1 MKTLNT
7 EHSEELLA
15 SEHQWRRTNAPMAN
29 SRTDDIWFL
38 DANRGWAVNSNGHIL
53 HTGDGGATWV
63 RQFSAGTGT
72 YLRCVSFANDQQGWV
87 GTVTASRRLFRTV
100 NGGTTWTR
108 VDNLPPEAPPA
119 ICGLSVVNERVIY
132 AAGTNFPDQP
142 TGVIKTVD
150 GGASWTGIDMGAHAT
165 LLVDI
170 FFLDER
176 RGFVVGGKADVPNPG
191 REHVIPVVL
200 FTEDGGLTWENR
212 LAGMEAELPRG
223 EWGWKIQFLSET
235 VGFVS
240 LENFDDGAIL
250 KTSDGG
256 RTWTRIVINDPQ
268 NNANLEGIGFVD
280 ENLGWVGGWGD
291 RQGVG
296 GFTSETRDGG
306 QTWTDANHVGNRI
319 NRFRFIREPELVG
332 YASGRTVYKYSAAAN
347 AAVAGFIE
355 TLDEGEDEDIIS
367 SRLPVKIPVNS
378 QYSAGAVQVD
388 IWDRFGEHVAT
399 LLEESASR
407 EITWSGETESGK
419 KAAGGFYIYRVT
431 IDDSDDSVES
441 RSLLIEE

>member
-7 EHSEELLA
+7 EHSEELLV

-38 DANRGWAVNSNGHIL
+38 DANHGWAVNSNGHIL
-53 HTGDGGATWV
+53 HTSDGGATWL
-63 RQFSAGTGT
+63 RQFTAGAST
-72 YLRCVSFANDQQGWV
+72 YLRCVGFANEQQGWV

-100 NGGTTWTR
+100 NSGATWTR

-150 GGASWTGIDMGAHAT
+150 GGASWTGIDMGEQAT

-170 FFLDER
+170 FFQDER
-176 RGFVVGGKADVPNPG
+176 RGLVVGGKADVPNPG
-191 REHVIPVVL
+191 REDVIPVVL

-250 KTSDGG
+250 KTRDGG
-256 RTWTRIVINDPQ
+256 RTWRRIMINDPQ
-268 NNANLEGIGFVD
+268 DNANLEGIGFVD

-291 RQGVG
+291 RNGVG

-306 QTWTDANHVGNRI
+306 RTWTDANHIGNRI

-332 YASGRTVYKYSAAAN
+332 YASGRTVYKYSAVDAPF
-347 AAVAGFIE
+347 AGFRE
-355 TLDEGEDEDIIS
+355 TLDEDDDIIS
-367 SRLPVKIPVNS
+367 SRLPVQIPVNS
-378 QYSAGAVQVD
+378 QYDAESVRVD
-388 IWDRFGEHVAT
+388 IWDRFGDHVAT
-399 LLEESASR
+399 LLDESATR
-407 EITWSGETESGK
+407 EIIWSGETESGK
-419 KAAGGFYIYRVT
+419 KVKGGLYIYRVT
-431 IDDSDDSVES
+431 IDDSVES